1 MVVLN
6 RFEDELT
13 ELVLPEDALVVLLHQ
28 GADQFQGLNAVIE
41 DAFRGILVFIL
52 ANHLPEI
59 ICFLVE
65 GVTEGGLEL
74 LFVPGKGVDPRE
86 QVDSVLG
93 SVRERAAG
101 LLNQL

>member
-28 GADQFQGLNAVIE
+28 GADYFQGPNAVIE
-41 DAFRGILVFIL
+41 DASRGILVFIL

-59 ICFLVE
+59 ICFFLE

-74 LFVPGKGVDPRE
+74 LFAPRGWVDSRD
-86 QVDSVLG
+86 QVDGVLNSVG
-93 SVRERAAG
+93 EGTAT
-101 LLNQL
+101 LLD

>member
-1 MVVLN
+1 MVVLD
-6 RFEDELT
+6 RFQNELA
-13 ELVLPEDALVVLLHQ
+13 ELVFPKDTLLFPLHQ
-28 GADQFQGLNAVIE
+28 SADYFQGPNAVIE
-41 DAFRGILVFIL
+41 DAFRGILVLVL

-74 LFVPGKGVDPRE
+74 LFVPGKGVDTGE

-93 SVRERAAG
+93 SVRQIAAG